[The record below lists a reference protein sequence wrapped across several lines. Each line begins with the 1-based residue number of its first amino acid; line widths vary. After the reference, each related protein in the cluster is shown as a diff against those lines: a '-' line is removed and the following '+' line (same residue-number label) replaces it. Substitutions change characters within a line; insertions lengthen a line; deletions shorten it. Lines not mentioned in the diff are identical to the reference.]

1 MFLKVLYNKVT
12 ERKNI
17 EYIKKSWYVNKGEK
31 IMNKKTSLLDQLF
44 KEKKKRGNCCSLE
57 IEEVKE
63 ECFIAQMINK
73 ILIV

>member
-1 MFLKVLYNKVT
+1 
-12 ERKNI
+12 
-17 EYIKKSWYVNKGEK
+17 
-31 IMNKKTSLLDQLF
+31 MNKKTSLLDQLF